1 MWSRHKQSAECLT
14 IIRVRLV
21 QLRKKRLALDELILS
36 LERYLQMCDPVSEEA
51 EATRAR
57 YSNHLVCTGRD
68 IRRDHPSA
76 EAAITNSAGT
86 ELPTR

>member
-1 MWSRHKQSAECLT
+1 
-14 IIRVRLV
+14 V

-57 YSNHLVCTGRD
+57 YRNHLVCTD
-68 IRRDHPSA
+68 PSA